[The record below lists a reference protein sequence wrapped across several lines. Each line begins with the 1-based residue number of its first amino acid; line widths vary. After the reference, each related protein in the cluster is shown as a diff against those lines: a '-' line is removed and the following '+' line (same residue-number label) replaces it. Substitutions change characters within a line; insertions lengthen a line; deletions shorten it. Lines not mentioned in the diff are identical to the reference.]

1 MVLTRRVGDLFDS
14 SYLFTVTVI
23 KSLYGSR
30 LQLSAMVMP
39 VGNSPRA
46 QEKPRIVI
54 LIPGVLIM
62 KALISGFAL
71 LTLFAATT
79 LPIEAYAQ
87 TSPGGATAMAP
98 DTGSPA
104 ASTTK
109 KAKKSKSHAKKKS
122 KKAPA
127 TQTSST
133 KQQHHSMNTGK
144 RSRHSTG

>member
-1 MVLTRRVGDLFDS
+1 
-14 SYLFTVTVI
+14 
-23 KSLYGSR
+23 
-30 LQLSAMVMP
+30 
-39 VGNSPRA
+39 
-46 QEKPRIVI
+46 
-54 LIPGVLIM
+54 M

-71 LTLFAATT
+71 LTFVAATT

-87 TSPGGATAMAP
+87 TSPGGATAMAMAP

-109 KAKKSKSHAKKKS
+109 KAKKSKTHAKKKS